1 MPQFLLR
8 RTIMDINTSIVGV
21 MFIIMVASGMCGYF
35 YRKCTV
41 EAGSKSTII
50 FIVYLLAIIA
60 FNGYYIIMSQFVK
73 QRLL

>member
-1 MPQFLLR
+1 
-8 RTIMDINTSIVGV
+8 MDINTSIIGV
-21 MFIIMVASGMCGYF
+21 MFLIMAVSGMCGYF
-35 YRKCTV
+35 YRKCAV
-41 EAGSKSTII
+41 EAGNSLTII